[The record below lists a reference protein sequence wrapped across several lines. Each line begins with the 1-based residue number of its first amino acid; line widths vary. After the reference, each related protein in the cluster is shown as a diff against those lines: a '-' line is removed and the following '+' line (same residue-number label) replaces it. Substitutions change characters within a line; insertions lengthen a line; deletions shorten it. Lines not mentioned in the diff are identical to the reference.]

1 VSAGLRLGERQT
13 SDVTGDVTG
22 ETIPADPLDTSGTDI
37 EPTTGTGTDPSD
49 TGTAGDTG
57 PTQRAEQ
64 AQEGIGAG
72 VSGAA
77 VGVGLGETPADVL
90 DTSGAAFG
98 ALDADPLGRQA
109 LDTETGARTANDVL
123 AGVQAEQQQQF
134 GQRQRLEQQQRLDQ
148 RQRVEAAGRPRT
160 DTRTRLEGTTAR
172 SQTPR
177 DPDTPLVANE
187 EEEEEEEEE
196 NVLQFETDA
205 EDAIFGSGIASGE
218 TLSERIF
225 SDGSGR

>member
-1 VSAGLRLGERQT
+1 VA
-13 SDVTGDVTG
+13 G

-37 EPTTGTGTDPSD
+37 EPTTGTGTDPFD
-49 TGTAGDTG
+49 TGTGSDTG
-57 PTQRAEQ
+57 PTQRTEQ

-77 VGVGLGETPADVL
+77 VGVGLNETPGDVL

-109 LDTETGARTANDVL
+109 LDTEAAARTASDVL
-123 AGVQAEQQQQF
+123 AGVRAEQQQQL

-148 RQRVEAAGRPRT
+148 RQRVEGPGRVT
-160 DTRTRLEGTTAR
+160 ETETTAR
-172 SQTPR
+172 FETPTLR
-177 DPDTPLVANE
+177 NRVPRRRRTDIPEINPDE
-187 EEEEEEEEE
+187 EDADE